1 MYILIVK
8 PHVCLQIYNDFPLHH
23 DMCVGNI
30 CVQRVYL
37 IHDKVVRSPYSY
49 TYSYIHL
56 STSSK
61 MHCSDVE
68 LPIKGLVSIECA
80 GGAALKFLQISIL
93 YFSFV
98 LKWRP

>member
-1 MYILIVK
+1 
-8 PHVCLQIYNDFPLHH
+8 
-23 DMCVGNI
+23 MCTESE
-30 CVQRVYL
+30 C

-61 MHCSDVE
+61 IHWSDVE

-80 GGAALKFLQISIL
+80 GLKFL
-93 YFSFV
+93 
-98 LKWRP
+98 